1 MMGFRYPDREIVWP
15 DGSAIP
21 AELRDL
27 LIAGLEPGF
36 EIEHGEFAWGADNEL
51 IVTLRLSVTQP
62 GRGTEIW
69 EIAFSY
75 PADEAA
81 AARAD
86 AEREQR
92 EWFTMMVRTHV
103 AEWWNGGPSVV
114 TAARQVKIT

>member
-1 MMGFRYPDREIVWP
+1 MMSSRYPDREIVWS

-36 EIEHGEFAWGADNEL
+36 EIEHGEFAWGADNGL
-51 IVTLRLSVTQP
+51 MVTLRLSVTQR
-62 GRGTEIW
+62 GRKPEIW

-81 AARAD
+81 AVRAD
-86 AEREQR
+86 AESGER

-114 TAARQVKIT
+114 TAARKVKVT